1 VTGPR
6 KPLRRHAA
14 VARSAMAQLRA
25 ITNEAA
31 KDNDAGTLGVD
42 GWIRTGH
49 RLIDLQVRTFAGF
62 LQASMAGPWWAE
74 PPSSDPLPSEPIPVP
89 TEAQIPGTTITIA
102 EPFVRVGLPRVT
114 IPNNVIKFLPD
125 VLSSGQ
131 QSFQIALKDYD
142 YVGANYTGKVRL
154 SAPGKPDEVVPVTV
168 GL

>member
-1 VTGPR
+1 MTGPR

-14 VARSAMAQLRA
+14 VARSAIAQLRA
-25 ITNEAA
+25 ITSEAA

-74 PPSSDPLPSEPIPVP
+74 PPSGEPLPSEPIHVKKKVDYPRN
-89 TEAQIPGTTITIA
+89 ITVA
-102 EPFVRVGLPRVT
+102 APFVRVGLPRVT
-114 IPNNVIKFLPD
+114 LPNNVIRFMPD
-125 VLSSGQ
+125 VLPAQSD
-131 QSFQIALKDYD
+131 SFQIALKDYD

-154 SAPGKPDEVVPVTV
+154 SASGKPDEVVPVTV